1 MGACPR
7 QEAIVETLDRIDYYP
22 AVHGKG
28 RIARMGLVRT
38 IGVATV
44 LVVATLLSPVNAA
57 ELKVGLAAPPSS
69 IDPHFHNLSPNN
81 ALLSHIFDRLVHQD
95 ANQSLIPG
103 LAESWKALN
112 DTTWEFKLRKGVKF
126 HDGSP
131 FTADDVLCSF
141 KRAPNV
147 PNSPSSFGAA
157 LRAKTAEKVDEYTIV
172 VKTGEPQ
179 PLLPND
185 LSSIAI
191 VSKSAGCDAKTE
203 DFNSGKAAVGT
214 GPFKFVEYVPGDRI
228 VMAVNE
234 AYWGGKSIWDKV
246 TFRPIT
252 SGPARVAAVL
262 AGDVDLIEDVPTAD
276 IAKLSKDDR
285 VSISQTV
292 SNRVIYFHLDHFR
305 EISPFIT
312 AKDGSA
318 IKNPLR
324 DQRVRLA
331 ISKAIN
337 RDAIVERVMEGSA
350 IAAGQLLADKFFGT
364 SKSLKP
370 EKYDVEGAKK
380 LLKEAGYEG
389 GFKMKIHGPSGR
401 YVNDAKIIEV
411 AAQMLTRIGIE
422 TSVETMPP
430 AVFFRRASSGG
441 PDNVPEFSFILVGWG
456 SDTGETSSPLR
467 TLLYT
472 VDPAKGTGAANRGRY
487 SNRELDK
494 LVDAALATVDDEKR
508 GGLLG
513 KASEVAIGDL
523 GIIPLHYQLS
533 VWATRK
539 GLKIVPRANE
549 YTLVTGVTR
558 Q

>member
-1 MGACPR
+1 MR
-7 QEAIVETLDRIDYYP
+7 LIRAIGIAAAL
-22 AVHGKG
+22 AV
-28 RIARMGLVRT
+28 A
-38 IGVATV
+38 AS
-44 LVVATLLSPVNAA
+44 LSPANAA
-57 ELKVGLAAPPSS
+57 DLKIGLASPPSS
-69 IDPHFHNLSPNN
+69 MDPHFHNLSPNN
-81 ALLSHIFDRLVHQD
+81 ALLSHIFDKLLHQD
-95 ANQSLIPG
+95 PNQKLIPG
-103 LAESWKALN
+103 LAESWKVVN

-147 PNSPSSFGAA
+147 PNSPSGFGAA
-157 LRAKTAEKVDEYTIV
+157 LRAKTAEKVDDYTIV
-172 VKTGEPQ
+172 VKTSDPQ

-185 LSSIAI
+185 VSTIAI

-203 DFNSGKAAVGT
+203 DFNAGKAAIGT
-214 GPFKFVEYVPGDRI
+214 GPFKFVEFVPGDRI

-234 AYWGGKSIWDKV
+234 SYWGGKSIWDKV

-276 IAKLSKDDR
+276 IAKLSKDAR
-285 VSISQTV
+285 VSVVQTV

-305 EISPFIT
+305 ETSPFIT

-324 DQRVRLA
+324 DRRVRLA
-331 ISKAIN
+331 ISKALN
-337 RDAIVERVMEGSA
+337 REAIVERVMEGSA
-350 IAAGQLLADKFFGT
+350 IAAGQLLADSFFGT
-364 SKSLKP
+364 SKSLKA
-370 EKYDVEGAKK
+370 EKYDLEGARK

-411 AAQMLTRIGIE
+411 AAQMLTRAGIE

-441 PDNVPEFSFILVGWG
+441 PDSSPEFSFILVGWG

-472 VDPAKGTGAANRGRY
+472 FDKAKGTGAGNRGRY
-487 SNRELDK
+487 SNPELDK
-494 LVDAALATVDDEKR
+494 VIDTAMATVDDDKR
-508 GGLLG
+508 GALLA
-513 KASEVAIGDL
+513 KASEVAMGDL
-523 GIIPLHYQLS
+523 GLIPMHYQLS

-549 YTLVTGVTR
+549 YTLATGVTR
-558 Q
+558 E